1 MTTLT
6 VANLG
11 LILST
16 IAHRLLPLRRSR
28 LVSTTINRRP
38 ILIALSTTLGMYR
51 SQVSSSK

>member
-28 LVSTTINRRP
+28 LVSTAMNRRP